1 MRRVGRGAMF
11 GNRAGD
17 KAALMVRSGRCSRR
31 KNPGDRW
38 VNRYDILFVHVIP
51 GVPAVAGLPEKVGL
65 AASVYGERIAG
76 IDRDAVVIRALPF
89 SMHGRP
95 G

>member
-1 MRRVGRGAMF
+1 MF

-17 KAALMVRSGRCSRR
+17 KTRSMGRSGSCSRR
-31 KNPGDRW
+31 KNPGDMW

-76 IDRDAVVIRALPF
+76 VDRDAVVIHALPF
-89 SMHGRP
+89 SMHERP